1 MARKYSMAH
10 LGCLNW
16 KPQEMIYNAHA
27 IGYDYVSIRPI
38 VMGIKG
44 EVDYDFKTH
53 PEIFRLT
60 KQALADTG
68 MQIHDIELAM
78 LTDTADV
85 KKFESAFEL
94 SAELGAKA
102 VISSIWTQDPNKAQ
116 DLFEET
122 CDLAAKYGL
131 YVGLEFVTW
140 AAYWNLK
147 MVREVLEKAAR
158 PNAGLM
164 IDTLHA
170 YRSRIPLE
178 EIEAC
183 PAEWFRFAHVCGGP
197 VEIPELTDR
206 EALLYTGREARYY
219 LTDEDNG
226 VPAADYLKAMRNDDV
241 VLSLELP
248 HWGRA
253 ADWGT
258 FEHQRRILETTKAY
272 MKAHGIE

>member
-16 KPQEMIYNAHA
+16 KPQEMIYNAKA

-44 EVDYDFKTH
+44 EVDYDFRKH

-60 KQALADTG
+60 KQALEDTG
-68 MQIHDIELAM
+68 MAIHDIELAKI
-78 LTDTADV
+78 DDQVDV
-85 KKFESAFEL
+85 RTFESAFEL

-102 VISSIWTQDPNKAQ
+102 VISSIWTRDAVVAQ
-116 DLFEET
+116 EKFEQT
-122 CDLAAKYGL
+122 CDLAARYGL
-131 YVGLEFVTW
+131 FVGLEYVTW
-140 AAYWNLK
+140 AAYWSLA
-147 MVREVLEKAAR
+147 MVKEVLLKANR

-164 IDTLHA
+164 LDTLHA
-170 YRSRIPLE
+170 YRSRTALQ
-178 EIEAC
+178 EILDC

-197 VEIPELTDR
+197 KALPELSDMET
-206 EALLYTGREARYY
+206 LIFNGREARYY

-226 VPAADYLKAMRNDDV
+226 VPAADYIRAFRNEDT

-248 HWGRA
+248 HWGRV

-258 FEHQRRILETTKAY
+258 FEHQRRVLETTKTY
-272 MKAHGIE
+272 MKEHGIG